1 MPITVARIFR
11 YPVKSMLGEEL
22 TQARIDGRGVVG
34 DRAYA
39 VVDPVEN
46 RVGSAKIAHK
56 WKRLYEFQAQ
66 YPASP
71 DGGLPPAVVLFPDGV
86 WASVTEPAV
95 EERLSREL
103 GRPVRL
109 VSEKPTDLK
118 LEAVKPGLDPI
129 ELKETVDFP
138 VVNPFFDLAALH
150 LLTTCSLA
158 YLRSLYPRGDFDPR
172 RFRPNLVLD
181 AAGEEGFLEQK
192 WVGETVSIGPE
203 VRLRILGPTHRCAA
217 TVLPHH
223 GLPYD
228 PDILRTANR
237 HNRGNVGVYASV
249 MQGGVVRLGDEV
261 RIA

>member
-1 MPITVARIFR
+1 MPITIARIFR
-11 YPVKSMLGEEL
+11 YPVKSMLGEERS
-22 TQARIDGRGVVG
+22 QARIDGRGVVG
-34 DRAYA
+34 DRTYA
-39 VVDPVEN
+39 LVDPAEN

-56 WKRLYEFQAQ
+56 WKRLYEFQAH
-66 YPASP
+66 YPPSP
-71 DGGLPPAVVLFPDGV
+71 DGALLPPVICFPDGARV
-86 WASVTEPAV
+86 PVTDPAV
-95 EERLSREL
+95 EERLSGEL

-109 VSEKPTDLK
+109 VSEKPQDLK

-129 ELKETVDFP
+129 ELEETVDFP

-150 LLTTCSLA
+150 LLTTATLA
-158 YLRSLYPRGDFDPR
+158 HLRSLYPSGDFDPR

-181 AAGEEGFLEQK
+181 AAGEAGFLEQE
-192 WVGETVSIGPE
+192 WVGETVSIGRE

-223 GLPYD
+223 DLPYD

-237 HNRGNVGVYASV
+237 HNRGNVGVFASV
-249 MQGGVVRLGDEV
+249 LQGGVVRLGDEV